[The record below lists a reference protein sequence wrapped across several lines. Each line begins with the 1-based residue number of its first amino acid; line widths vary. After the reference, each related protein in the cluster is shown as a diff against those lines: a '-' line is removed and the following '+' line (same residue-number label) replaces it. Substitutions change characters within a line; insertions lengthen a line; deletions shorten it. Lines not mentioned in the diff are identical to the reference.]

1 MIMSSRPQFFVYNH
15 QEVIGLS
22 PKLLSRLQASG
33 RRAISEVVKITDN
46 NRAALAK
53 LDEVE
58 VSLLDDDA
66 IADIH
71 LRFMDIAGA
80 TDVITFDHGEI
91 HVSVETARVQAAEF
105 GSDFEKE
112 LMLYIVH
119 GLLHLAGYDD
129 NTDEESAR
137 MDDLQQTILT
147 IVW

>member
-129 NTDEESAR
+129 GTDEESAR

>member
-1 MIMSSRPQFFVYNH
+1 MSSRPQFFVYNH

-129 NTDEESAR
+129 GTDEESAR